1 MMTPTLALAVLAL
14 GAGLLGSHLVLT
26 PDGPGNAPLDRAR
39 TLPIIALLLLLLG
52 LDLATPNH
60 LVVAAGAALGV
71 TLGSLYTAFRLL

>member
-26 PDGPGNAPLDRAR
+26 PDGPGNAPLDRAWPLSI
-39 TLPIIALLLLLLG
+39 TALLLG
-52 LDLATPNH
+52 LVLATPNH
-60 LVVAAGAALGV
+60 LVVASGAALGV